1 MAETYHNFRFSE
13 SNIFFRPGLEIP
25 ISLNPLT
32 KLAFWRR
39 RFGAVEDRASEVIQ
53 CELIK
58 LICPAGGKSA
68 CRICGAKSSRPLSA
82 QLIRQGRRLRNFP
95 GSARARPA

>member
-13 SNIFFRPGLEIP
+13 SNIFWPGLETK

-39 RFGAVEDRASEVIQ
+39 RFRAVEDRAREVIR

-58 LICPAGGKSA
+58 LICPVGATATAYDIVIRRAIFAWRASA
-68 CRICGAKSSRPLSA
+68 ILPVRAD
-82 QLIRQGRRLRNFP
+82 RQGRVLIN
-95 GSARARPA
+95 RA

>member
-39 RFGAVEDRASEVIQ
+39 RFRAVEDRAREVIR

-58 LICPAGGKSA
+58 LICP
-68 CRICGAKSSRPLSA
+68 GAN
-82 QLIRQGRRLRNFP
+82 Q
-95 GSARARPA
+95 

>member
-32 KLAFWRR
+32 KLAFWRSR
-39 RFGAVEDRASEVIQ
+39 GPDARDESVRFDQ
-53 CELIK
+53 
-58 LICPAGGKSA
+58 LICPSSSGKSVDGH
-68 CRICGAKSSRPLSA
+68 RV
-82 QLIRQGRRLRNFP
+82 
-95 GSARARPA
+95 